1 LVGSGPDVGR
11 HDTPCGYGTAG
22 SGSSRL
28 RDVGTLYYFSL
39 QEVIM
44 KGPTIKHV
52 LVYSLAAPAM
62 VMLAGTAQS
71 TPIQGSSAYAF
82 QSTVPGFDTGLLAAT
97 SNDGSSDY
105 NQHNSDNDKVLLNGG
120 FDSDVLESRIEGDG
134 NGTVEARSHTDD
146 IEMESSNE
154 SYKLSSDD
162 VKVSIGNDKSPSAY
176 LEDIKLTINGT
187 EYAQDE
193 HNRNPAAN
201 TSLADFL
208 GIGQG
213 LLDSEGISG
222 TANEQGDGY
231 VNAL

>member
-82 QSTVPGFDTGLLAAT
+82 QSTIPGFDTGLLAAT
-97 SNDGSSDY
+97 SNDGSSSYD
-105 NQHNSDNDKVLLNGG
+105 QHNSDNDKVMLNGG
-120 FDSDVLESRIEGDG
+120 FDSDVLESSISG
-134 NGTVEARSHTDD
+134 NGSVQAKSHTND
-146 IEMESSNE
+146 IEMETNDK

-162 VKVSIGNDKSPSAY
+162 VTASIGSDQSSSAY
-176 LEDIKLTINGT
+176 LEDIKL
-187 EYAQDE
+187 
-193 HNRNPAAN
+193 
-201 TSLADFL
+201 
-208 GIGQG
+208 
-213 LLDSEGISG
+213 
-222 TANEQGDGY
+222 
-231 VNAL
+231 